1 MERERPAGLVSGWH
15 RCEWQMVAITSRAE
29 AARLRRKLQSLGIGG
44 ASGGSRLP
52 GDSRRD
58 PTDELAEALRN
69 LLENRSSSRA
79 NARAAL
85 ARYDE
90 FFRR

>member
-1 MERERPAGLVSGWH
+1 MERERPAGLVSGRH
-15 RCEWQMVAITSRAE
+15 RCEWQMVAITSQAE
-29 AARLRRKLQSLGIGG
+29 AARLRRKLQSLGVGG
-44 ASGGSRLP
+44 ASGSARLA

-58 PTDELAEALRN
+58 PTDELAEALRS
-69 LLENRSSSRA
+69 LLENPSSSRA

-90 FFRR
+90 LFRR